1 MRIVLTLFVCCLT
14 GCSSFEMLDM
24 DLDLAPPKGE
34 IELTSFA
41 MNGDSMQITKSNS
54 TAVDEIGHFDLPIGE
69 YYGIG
74 INEDNDVTLHGG
86 LTYRT
91 QGNFS
96 IFAGAS
102 LNTDSNNTVKIEY
115 GTQLLMK
122 DFSVEFRR
130 DEANNLTLLGV
141 GKEF

>member
-1 MRIVLTLFVCCLT
+1 
-14 GCSSFEMLDM
+14 MLDM

-91 QGNFS
+91 QDNFS

-102 LNTDSNNTVKIEY
+102 LNTDSNNAVKIEY

-130 DEANNLTLLGV
+130 DEGNDMTLLGI

>member
-1 MRIVLTLFVCCLT
+1 
-14 GCSSFEMLDM
+14 M

-91 QGNFS
+91 QDNFS

-102 LNTDSNNTVKIEY
+102 LNTDSNNAVKIEY

-130 DEANNLTLLGV
+130 DEGNDMTLLGI

>member
-1 MRIVLTLFVCCLT
+1 
-14 GCSSFEMLDM
+14 MLDM

-102 LNTDSNNTVKIEY
+102 LNTDSNNAVKIEY

-130 DEANNLTLLGV
+130 DEGNDMTLLGI